1 MSGTGAGAVVPSL
14 GEDARWPSRAELRA
28 LTERMPAA
36 RPTRYGSLNVR
47 TRVTE
52 RSTAATLVVADGQ
65 HPGSRTIGREAA
77 AGFAR
82 LQDQYLAAQRSVVVD
97 GHLGHTGRS
106 RSPARLVV
114 ELANANVAAM
124 QRELYVDAS
133 DSPPGAGAAPAIT
146 VVDTPNLAVPGVP
159 GGRLALVWPEEGITR
174 IAGSDYFDDA
184 KKAAVRLWGVRVQ
197 RDGGLLLH
205 AACTVVETADGPRAM
220 LLLGRSGAG
229 KSTLTFG
236 GPPGASLAQD
246 DFVALFPSGEVVAAE
261 AGCIEKDSLV
271 DPVRHPAIHAAAT
284 RQDAYL
290 ENVSQVGAEP
300 AFGGRPGGPGRV
312 VFGMQAVE
320 HWPGAQLPPAH
331 FLLVLHPWDGVV
343 PAVARLSVEQAAACL
358 LLRELGGPAGHPGA
372 AGSASLI
379 ELAGQAERLRALL
392 RCGQIQAFLVNTG
405 RVGGPDGDDRAKP
418 VRVEHARAILAAIA
432 AGSIEWELDPD
443 FGWLTATA
451 VPGVDDAELLQPRRL
466 YQRQRRQVD
475 HRRQVHLVHAAHAA
489 YLASFPGL
497 DAAVAG
503 SLRGGGRWP

>member
-1 MSGTGAGAVVPSL
+1 MSGRGAGAVVPAL
-14 GEDARWPSRAELRA
+14 GGDARWPSRAELRA

-36 RPTRYGSLNVR
+36 RPTRYGSVNVR

-52 RSTAATLVVADGQ
+52 RSTAATVVVGDGRHQ
-65 HPGSRTIGREAA
+65 GGRTIDREAA
-77 AGFAR
+77 ARFAR
-82 LQDQYLAAQRSVVVD
+82 LQDRYLAARRSVVVE
-97 GHLGHTGRS
+97 GHLGHTGGCRS
-106 RSPARLVV
+106 RARLVV

-133 DSPPGAGAAPAIT
+133 DSGAGAAPAIT

-159 GGRLALVWPEEGITR
+159 GGRLAVVWPEEGVTR

-197 RDGGLLLH
+197 RAGGLLLH
-205 AACTVVETADGPRAM
+205 AGCTVVETAGGPRAM

-229 KSTLTFG
+229 KSTLTFS

-246 DFVALFPSGEVVAAE
+246 DFVALFPGGEVVAAE

-271 DPVRHPAIHAAAT
+271 DPVRQPAIHAAAT
-284 RQDAYL
+284 RRDAYL

-312 VFGMQAVE
+312 VFGMQAVA
-320 HWPGAQLPPAH
+320 HWPAAQLPPAC
-331 FLLVLHPWDGVV
+331 FLVVLHPWDGVV

-372 AGSASLI
+372 AGSASLV
-379 ELAGQAERLRALL
+379 ELAGQAERLRTLL
-392 RCGQIQAFLVNTG
+392 RAGQVQAFLLNTG
-405 RVGGPDGDDRAKP
+405 RVGGPDGDQRAKP
-418 VRVEHARAILAAIA
+418 VRVEHARAVLAAIA
-432 AGSIEWELDPD
+432 AGSIDWEPDPD
-443 FGWLTATA
+443 FGWLTARA
-451 VPGVDDAELLQPRRL
+451 LPGVDDPELLQPRRL
-466 YQRQRRQVD
+466 YQRQRRRVD
-475 HRRQVHLVHAAHAA
+475 YRRQVRLLHAAHAA

-497 DAAVAG
+497 DEAVAS
-503 SLRGGGRWP
+503 SLRGGRRWP